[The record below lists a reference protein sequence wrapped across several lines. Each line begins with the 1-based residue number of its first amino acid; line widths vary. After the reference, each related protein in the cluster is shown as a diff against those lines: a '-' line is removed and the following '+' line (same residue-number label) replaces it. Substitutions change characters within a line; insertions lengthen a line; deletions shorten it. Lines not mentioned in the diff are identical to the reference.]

1 MPHASKVIVNASQ
14 SIAVAHIVQQIV
26 ITNGLP
32 NWLYMRLGG
41 SDLPGASNADV
52 SIAPLSMASIPVVP
66 TRNFGI
72 TVGEATILAV
82 TNVPI
87 KQAVI
92 VFYEQPIPV
101 TLGQV
106 PLSPGGFRYRQVLS
120 SGITRSDGD
129 VWSVDLS
136 NFTYFRYYVLG
147 QGPSGRFW
155 ALLLRSVSVGI
166 ANPVPLGKTFPQN
179 DVGHAALA
187 GNAGCVLQISLE
199 CQLASGAASSI
210 TLTDQVEAW

>member
-1 MPHASKVIVNASQ
+1 MAHVSRVIVNTSQ
-14 SIAVAHIVQQIV
+14 SVAIDHMVQQVV

-32 NWLYMRLGG
+32 NWLYMRVGG
-41 SDLPGASNADV
+41 SDLPGASNADI
-52 SIAPLSMASIPVVP
+52 SIAPLAQGSWPVVP

-72 TVGEATILAV
+72 TVGDATILAT

-92 VFYEQPIPV
+92 SFYEQPIPV
-101 TLGQV
+101 MLGQV

-120 SGITRSDGD
+120 NGITRSDGD

-136 NFTYFRYYVLG
+136 NFVQFRYYVINATA
-147 QGPSGRFW
+147 SRFW
-155 ALLLRSVSVGI
+155 SIQLQSISVGAI
-166 ANPVPLGKTFPQN
+166 NPVPLGSTFPQN
-179 DVGHAALA
+179 TIGQAALA
-187 GNAGCVLQISLE
+187 GRAGCVLQMALT
-199 CQLASGAASSI
+199 CQLPNGSASSL